1 MVPKYWQMLIL
12 SFQMEIKRFTVVIY
26 FIFKMDFLGDG
37 GGLVMA
43 QDVYAISMEKM
54 DGKYHIGCQ
63 FFQADF
69 WSQFKNFPQ
78 AL

>member
-1 MVPKYWQMLIL
+1 
-12 SFQMEIKRFTVVIY
+12 MEIKGFTVVIY
-26 FIFKMDFLGDG
+26 FIFKIDFSG
-37 GGLVMA
+37 GGLAMA
-43 QDVYAISMEKM
+43 QDVYAISMDRM

-63 FFQADF
+63 FFQANF

>member
-1 MVPKYWQMLIL
+1 M
-12 SFQMEIKRFTVVIY
+12 
-26 FIFKMDFLGDG
+26 G

-69 WSQFKNFPQ
+69 
-78 AL
+78 